1 VAPRG
6 RVLAISG
13 TPRNAE
19 RPKPAI
25 IQAGTYIIPQAS
37 QNGAV
42 TVKILITAL
51 LPLLLMTFKDIL
63 SPPTIM
69 VQVCTRAF
77 TDFCHNHLAIQIHHA
92 HKSHALDTERVES
105 SSGPARTHPR
115 LADLKPTIVGPRVEH
130 KDEFTC
136 KGGVDAGRLV
146 NLARK
151 SLYSTAKEMGG
162 NVLLEEKSAQ
172 SVSLSYS
179 LLTYVIRW
187 DCEIRHPRSQR
198 RDQFKV
204 TVSVLSRPVS
214 ISTKIDPSQ

>member
-1 VAPRG
+1 
-6 RVLAISG
+6 
-13 TPRNAE
+13 
-19 RPKPAI
+19 
-25 IQAGTYIIPQAS
+25 
-37 QNGAV
+37 
-42 TVKILITAL
+42 
-51 LPLLLMTFKDIL
+51 MTFKDIF

-77 TDFCHNHLAIQIHHA
+77 TDFCHNHLGIQIHHA
-92 HKSHALDTERVES
+92 HKTHVLETERVES
-105 SSGPARTHPR
+105 SSGPARTHAC
-115 LADLKPTIVGPRVEH
+115 LADSKPTIVGPRVEH

-162 NVLLEEKSAQ
+162 NVLLEER
-172 SVSLSYS
+172 SVHTLSSSHS
-179 LLTYVIRW
+179 LLTNVIRW

-204 TVSVLSRPVS
+204 TVSVPFRVN
-214 ISTKIDPSQ
+214 